1 MSFVPGRA
9 VAVARPSLRCA
20 SPKVTTAWKP
30 ATTTTT
36 VPFAKTFS
44 TYRVRPTS
52 RTIEAAP
59 RIWNRS
65 QAVVLGGVYLLHVR
79 RYGSEPANRESSS
92 DDPEYLRT
100 IEEVRK
106 KQRETPW
113 QREGSSESPVRKQRS
128 ATAMTKGKLLTT
140 PSRLLKLILPVTT
153 RDHND
158 DRKDIEPLALLVHPQ
173 QPLSYLER
181 LIQAEIPPVKAA
193 DGNMKPPS
201 ISFMAMEIEDDVITP
216 RPAKDQKDVEEQK
229 QEEAQPR
236 RPRKKGGP
244 VEDSHR
250 YLERPDPAESG
261 QTQRFVRWSAST
273 EVGDFIRDAARAKE
287 FIVVIEGSPLG
298 EIPVAVPSFED
309 RTYYLRMRLRKVSKE
324 LKSMAV
330 IKEECDALAHRGAQ
344 RVAMGGFGVLVFWW
358 YLVYRLTFETD
369 LGWDTMEPVT
379 YLVSLSTLMGG
390 YLWFLYHNREVS
402 YRSALDFTI
411 NKRQQALYQTKGV
424 DLQRWESLIDEANSL
439 RREIKSIAAEY
450 DVDWDERADEGDER
464 VTRALKQ
471 DRKQKNGKS
480 RDSNSKEDEEDE

>member
-1 MSFVPGRA
+1 MSFVPGR
-9 VAVARPSLRCA
+9 VAAPSLRCA
-20 SPKVTTAWKP
+20 SSLVTKTWRP
-30 ATTTTT
+30 AATTT
-36 VPFAKTFS
+36 VPFAKSIS
-44 TYRVRPTS
+44 TYCARPTS
-52 RTIEAAP
+52 RPIEAAP
-59 RIWNRS
+59 WIWNRPQS
-65 QAVVLGGVYLLHVR
+65 LALGGVYLLHVR
-79 RYGSEPANRESSS
+79 RYGSDSENRDRPGDSE
-92 DDPEYLRT
+92 EYLRT
-100 IEEVRK
+100 IEEVKK

-113 QREGSSESPVRKQRS
+113 QREGSSESPVRKERS

-181 LIQAEIPPVKAA
+181 LIQAEIPAVKTA
-193 DGNMKPPS
+193 DGKEKPPS
-201 ISFMAMEIEDDVITP
+201 ISFMAMEIEDDTIRP
-216 RPAKDQKDVEEQK
+216 RPAKDQKEVERRKEEEQE
-229 QEEAQPR
+229 QTRQ
-236 RPRKKGGP
+236 RKKGGP
-244 VEDSHR
+244 IEEPHR
-250 YLERPDPAESG
+250 YLERPDPKENG

-287 FIVVIEGSPLG
+287 FIVVIEESPLG

-309 RTYYLRMRLRKVSKE
+309 RTYYLRMRLRKVSKQ
-324 LKSMAV
+324 LKDMAV

-411 NKRQQALYQTKGV
+411 SKRQQRLYQMKGV
-424 DLQRWESLIDEANSL
+424 DLHRWDSLIDEANSL
-439 RREIKSIAAEY
+439 RKEIKTIAAEY
-450 DVDWDERADEGDER
+450 DVDWDERKDEGDER
-464 VTRALKQ
+464 VTKALKQ
-471 DRKQKNGKS
+471 ERKQKNGKS
-480 RDSNSKEDEEDE
+480 RDSKSDEDEEDE